1 MFVKLLVRPPPGL
14 PGLFLRPCLLLTLK
28 QINNRKYTLQSL
40 KRRGRRRQRATSNR
54 KSQSNQKQDHV
65 TSSGGKQQRY
75 DDDES
80 SSDADE
86 FACVIDDSRR
96 ALNLTRA
103 AVNPTSP
110 HHAAS
115 VVRIT
120 TYRREAENKKPLFF
134 YEYIFKYAT

>member
-1 MFVKLLVRPPPGL
+1 MF
-14 PGLFLRPCLLLTLK
+14 K